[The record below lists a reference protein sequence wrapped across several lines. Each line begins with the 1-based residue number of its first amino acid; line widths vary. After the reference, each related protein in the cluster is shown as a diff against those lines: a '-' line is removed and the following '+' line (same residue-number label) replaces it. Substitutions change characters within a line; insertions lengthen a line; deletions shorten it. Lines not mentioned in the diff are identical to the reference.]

1 MARDYINSMTPLIA
15 ADNQR
20 EARRVVVA
28 FQNKVVKYLESTLG
42 PADSADQTRIRL
54 ATYTASR
61 SAIDDL
67 NKMRCVLRARDALAG
82 FGDALPADIQNFD
95 DARVADATA
104 LLDEIGRTNAG
115 TVTFALALLAGRLAT
130 PWQLIRLATKVAASK
145 DTADIAATRYAITVS
160 MVRLAGG
167 QTVGA
172 THRAARRPGRD
183 RKGNTCFRLRRRIRL
198 AAAHRRARSVGP
210 GRTTASFDG

>member
-67 NKMRCVLRARDALAG
+67 NKMRCVLRAR
-82 FGDALPADIQNFD
+82 
-95 DARVADATA
+95 R
-104 LLDEIGRTNAG
+104 IGRFRRCVAG
-115 TVTFALALLAGRLAT
+115 GHPEFRRRTRCRRNGFAGRNR
-130 PWQLIRLATKVAASK
+130 QNECRHGHIRAGAA
-145 DTADIAATRYAITVS
+145 
-160 MVRLAGG
+160 G
-167 QTVGA
+167 
-172 THRAARRPGRD
+172 RAAGDPVAIDPVGHQGRGQQGYRR
-183 RKGNTCFRLRRRIRL
+183 
-198 AAAHRRARSVGP
+198 HRRHALCDHGLDGSTGWRTNSRSYAS
-210 GRTTASFDG
+210 RCKTTGS